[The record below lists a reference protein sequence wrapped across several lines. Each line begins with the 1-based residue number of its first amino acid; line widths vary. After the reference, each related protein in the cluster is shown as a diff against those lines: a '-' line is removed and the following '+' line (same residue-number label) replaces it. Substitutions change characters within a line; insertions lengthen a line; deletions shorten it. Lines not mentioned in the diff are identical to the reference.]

1 MSTVLA
7 YHAIGECVEDR
18 AGLFVS
24 RAAFEAQMAFL
35 ARTAEVVD
43 LTTLVAGHERRGRR
57 PVVAITFDDGYRSVL
72 EHAAPVLARHGFPA
86 TIFVPT
92 AFLGRANEWDEPS
105 DCPLGILTA
114 DELLEAERAGLRME
128 SHGAAHLDL
137 GRATEEEVERDLRES
152 IEVLESAIG
161 RRPQLLAYPY
171 GSSSPTAQRVAERA
185 GFEAAFTIE
194 QLHGGRFAWARAG
207 VSPPDGRALFAL
219 KASGAYLPLRRS
231 RLGDAAYR
239 RVKPLFRR
247 RWA

>member
-7 YHAIGECVEDR
+7 YHAIGECADDR
-18 AGLFVS
+18 ASLFVS
-24 RAAFEAQMAFL
+24 REAFAAQMAFL
-35 ARTAEVVD
+35 TRAAEVVD
-43 LTTLVAGHERRGRR
+43 LATLVAGHVRSGRR

-72 EHAAPVLARHGFPA
+72 EDAAPILARHGFPA

-92 AFLGRANEWDEPS
+92 AFLGRRNEWDEPS
-105 DCPLGILTA
+105 DCPLEILA
-114 DELLEAERAGLRME
+114 AGELLEAERAGLRVE

-137 GRATEEEVERDLRES
+137 GRATEEEIERDLRES
-152 IEVLESAIG
+152 VVALEAALG
-161 RRPQLLAYPY
+161 RRPRLLAYPY
-171 GSSSPTAQRVAERA
+171 GSSSPVTQRVAERV